1 MTISRW
7 IRLSL
12 HTLLKQNNVF
22 YGLTLLLKQVIL
34 LI

>member
-7 IRLSL
+7 IRRLSL

-22 YGLTLLLKQVIL
+22 YLIGLTIIIKTK
-34 LI
+34 